1 MVDRSDLPDEAT
13 DVNDELSAD
22 TVKTV
27 SDGLSSAV
35 SDGADSSGAADA
47 ETVSEESAGDAVSD
61 TSADAA
67 SDGASG
73 KRSAFGNF
81 WRVVKRVFLFIL
93 SMLNPKNLFSGKM
106 ISIDFI
112 LHRWKTLLVVFLL
125 LMFYI
130 SNRYSCQQK
139 VTHIGVLRKEVE
151 ELGYRSLDMF
161 VRLKRIQREE
171 AVIKAVRDSALD
183 LQYPDIPPYI
193 ILDKDYGSE

>member
-22 TVKTV
+22 TVKMV

-35 SDGADSSGAADA
+35 SGGTDSSAAADA

-61 TSADAA
+61 ASADTV

-73 KRSAFGNF
+73 KRNAFGNF

>member
-35 SDGADSSGAADA
+35 SGGADSSAAADA

-61 TSADAA
+61 ASADTV

>member
-35 SDGADSSGAADA
+35 SDGADSSAAADA

-61 TSADAA
+61 ASADTV

>member
-1 MVDRSDLPDEAT
+1 M
-13 DVNDELSAD
+13 NDELSAD

-35 SDGADSSGAADA
+35 SGGTDSSAAADDGIDDDEP
-47 ETVSEESAGDAVSD
+47 ETVAPAD

-81 WRVVKRVFLFIL
+81 WRALKRVLLFVL

>member
-13 DVNDELSAD
+13 DANDELSAD

-35 SDGADSSGAADA
+35 SGGTDSSAAADA

-61 TSADAA
+61 ASADTV

>member
-1 MVDRSDLPDEAT
+1 M
-13 DVNDELSAD
+13 NDELSAD

-35 SDGADSSGAADA
+35 SDGADSSAAAAA

-61 TSADAA
+61 ASADTV

>member
-35 SDGADSSGAADA
+35 SDGADSSGAADDGIDDDEP
-47 ETVSEESAGDAVSD
+47 ETVAPADA
-61 TSADAA
+61 SADTV

>member
-35 SDGADSSGAADA
+35 SGGTDSSAAADDGIDDDEP
-47 ETVSEESAGDAVSD
+47 ETVAPADA
-61 TSADAA
+61 SADTV

>member
-22 TVKTV
+22 TVKMV

-35 SDGADSSGAADA
+35 SGGTDSSAAADA

-61 TSADAA
+61 ASADTV

>member
-81 WRVVKRVFLFIL
+81 WRVVKRVLLFVL

>member
-35 SDGADSSGAADA
+35 SGGTDSSAAAAA

-61 TSADAA
+61 ASADTV

>member
-35 SDGADSSGAADA
+35 SGGTDSSAAADA

>member
-1 MVDRSDLPDEAT
+1 MPDEAT
-13 DVNDELSAD
+13 DANDELSAD

-35 SDGADSSGAADA
+35 SGGTDSSAAADA

-61 TSADAA
+61 ASADTV

>member
-1 MVDRSDLPDEAT
+1 M
-13 DVNDELSAD
+13 NDELSAD

-35 SDGADSSGAADA
+35 SGGTDSSAAADA

-61 TSADAA
+61 ASADTV

>member
-35 SDGADSSGAADA
+35 SGGTDSSAVADA

-61 TSADAA
+61 ASADTV

>member
-35 SDGADSSGAADA
+35 SGGTDSSAAADA

-61 TSADAA
+61 ASADTV

>member
-35 SDGADSSGAADA
+35 SGGADSSGAADDGIDDDEP
-47 ETVSEESAGDAVSD
+47 ETVAPAD

-81 WRVVKRVFLFIL
+81 WRALKRVLLFVL

-161 VRLKRIQREE
+161 VRLKRIQREGG
-171 AVIKAVRDSALD
+171 VIKAVRDSALD

>member
-35 SDGADSSGAADA
+35 SDGADSSGAADDGIDDDEP
-47 ETVSEESAGDAVSD
+47 ETVAPAD

>member
-1 MVDRSDLPDEAT
+1 M
-13 DVNDELSAD
+13 NDELSAD

-35 SDGADSSGAADA
+35 SDGADSSGAADDGIDDDEP
-47 ETVSEESAGDAVSD
+47 ETVAPADA
-61 TSADAA
+61 SADTV